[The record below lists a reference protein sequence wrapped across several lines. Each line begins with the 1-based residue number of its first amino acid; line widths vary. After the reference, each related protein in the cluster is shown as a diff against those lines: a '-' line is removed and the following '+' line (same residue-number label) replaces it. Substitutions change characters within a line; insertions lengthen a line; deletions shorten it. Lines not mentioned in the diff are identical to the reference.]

1 MFNDSISTT
10 PPPPTQQEPIHGTS
24 SSCWDC
30 CYYNYNNNHRH
41 STSSPDPCTNGFDG
55 AFFNPPPPVT
65 AASASVPPAAR
76 RKRRRTKNA
85 KNEEEIESQRM
96 THIAV
101 ERNRRKQMNE
111 YLALLRSLMPS
122 SYVQRGDQ
130 ASIIGGAINYVKELE
145 QQLQAMEAQKAANH
159 QHAEHD
165 DDGQAGLDN
174 GRGDQASI
182 IGGAINFVKE
192 LEQLLQA
199 MEAQKAANHHQQHAQ
214 NHDHGQAGLTDNG
227 RLPSPLFFE
236 FFAFPQYS
244 TRNQTLQAQSPEESS
259 GNGMAP
265 DSLGG
270 VAREAAVGEIEVTMA
285 ESHANVKILA
295 RKQHRQLVKL
305 VAGLQ
310 GLGLTILHLNV
321 TTTTSDQM
329 VLYTVSFKVEEGCYL
344 NTVDEIAAAVNQM
357 LRRII
362 EEGSYTGQ
370 AC

>member
-130 ASIIGGAINYVKELE
+130 ASIIGGAIN
-145 QQLQAMEAQKAANH
+145 
-159 QHAEHD
+159 
-165 DDGQAGLDN
+165 
-174 GRGDQASI
+174 
-182 IGGAINFVKE
+182 FVKE

-214 NHDHGQAGLTDNG
+214 NH
-227 RLPSPLFFE
+227 
-236 FFAFPQYS
+236 YS

>member
-130 ASIIGGAINYVKELE
+130 ASIIGGAIN
-145 QQLQAMEAQKAANH
+145 
-159 QHAEHD
+159 
-165 DDGQAGLDN
+165 
-174 GRGDQASI
+174 
-182 IGGAINFVKE
+182 FVKE

-214 NHDHGQAGLTDNG
+214 NHDHGQAGL
-227 RLPSPLFFE
+227 FFE

-259 GNGMAP
+259 
-265 DSLGG
+265 
-270 VAREAAVGEIEVTMA
+270 EIEVTMA

>member
-174 GRGDQASI
+174 GR
-182 IGGAINFVKE
+182 
-192 LEQLLQA
+192 
-199 MEAQKAANHHQQHAQ
+199 
-214 NHDHGQAGLTDNG
+214 
-227 RLPSPLFFE
+227 LPSPLFSD

-244 TRNQTLQAQSPEESS
+244 ARKVQPPEES
-259 GNGMAP
+259 A
-265 DSLGG
+265 DK
-270 VAREAAVGEIEVTMA
+270 AAVGEIEVTMA

>member
-130 ASIIGGAINYVKELE
+130 ASIIGGAIN
-145 QQLQAMEAQKAANH
+145 
-159 QHAEHD
+159 
-165 DDGQAGLDN
+165 
-174 GRGDQASI
+174 
-182 IGGAINFVKE
+182 FVKE

-199 MEAQKAANHHQQHAQ
+199 MEAQKA
-214 NHDHGQAGLTDNG
+214 
-227 RLPSPLFFE
+227 
-236 FFAFPQYS
+236 YS

>member
-145 QQLQAMEAQKAANH
+145 QQLQAMEAQK
-159 QHAEHD
+159 
-165 DDGQAGLDN
+165 
-174 GRGDQASI
+174 
-182 IGGAINFVKE
+182 
-192 LEQLLQA
+192 
-199 MEAQKAANHHQQHAQ
+199 
-214 NHDHGQAGLTDNG
+214 
-227 RLPSPLFFE
+227 
-236 FFAFPQYS
+236 YS

>member
-1 MFNDSISTT
+1 MALEAAIFSQDPFGYPPLFKDYYGIDGKIMFNDSIPTT

-24 SSCWDC
+24 SSSCWDC
-30 CYYNYNNNHRH
+30 CYYNYNNNHHHH

-122 SYVQRGDQ
+122 SYAQRGDQ

-145 QQLQAMEAQKAANH
+145 Q
-159 QHAEHD
+159 
-165 DDGQAGLDN
+165 
-174 GRGDQASI
+174 
-182 IGGAINFVKE
+182 
-192 LEQLLQA
+192 LLQA
-199 MEAQKAANHHQQHAQ
+199 MEAQKTSHHQQHAQ
-214 NHDHGQAGLTDNG
+214 NDDGQAGFTDNG
-227 RLPSPLFFE
+227 RLPSPLFSE

-244 TRNQTLQAQSPEESS
+244 TRNQTVQAQSSPVAS
-259 GNGMAP
+259 GDGMAG
-265 DSLGG
+265 SLGGG
-270 VAREAAVGEIEVTMA
+270 VAREAAVGEIEVTMV
-285 ESHANVKILA
+285 ECHSNVKILV
-295 RKQHRQLVKL
+295 RKQQRQLVKL

-310 GLGLTILHLNV
+310 GLGFTILHLNV
-321 TTTTSDQM
+321 TTTTSDQL
-329 VLYTVSFKVEEGCYL
+329 VLYTVSFKVEEGSYL

-357 LRRII
+357 LRRIS
-362 EEGSYTGQ
+362 EEGSCNQ
-370 AC
+370 EC